1 MNRTYTMTIYAFV
14 IALVLGLLGNS
25 LFSADLSSEKTPPLV
40 RDADLSVSPFK
51 GPEDAPVKIVVFT
64 CFQ

>member
-1 MNRTYTMTIYAFV
+1 MKRAHKISIVYVLIT
-14 IALVLGLLGNS
+14 LVVGLVAKN
-25 LFSADLSSEKTPPLV
+25 LFSADLTNQMTPPLV

-51 GPEDAPVKIVVFT
+51 GPEDAPVEIVVFT